1 MGNLRRWLGAISL
14 VLAIGGV
21 DPAAA
26 ADKLRQAIDTGNGTF
41 LAAYQAGDTAKLA
54 SVYAKDA
61 AVLPPGAD
69 RMNGRDAVQK
79 FWQGAM
85 DAGIRNVTL
94 KTLEVEGRG
103 NLAYE
108 TGEFALDA
116 PTKDGKLAHTTGKY
130 VVVWKRTGDGKWQ
143 IFRDIW
149 NETPAH

>member
-1 MGNLRRWLGAISL
+1 MGNLREWMAAVVL

-21 DPAAA
+21 DPAVA

-41 LAAYQAGDTAKLA
+41 LTAYQAGDAAKLA

-94 KTLEVEGRG
+94 KTLEVEARG

-108 TGEFALDA
+108 TGEFGLDA
-116 PTKDGKLAHTTGKY
+116 PTKDGKLVHTTGKY
-130 VVVWKRTGDGKWQ
+130 MVVWKRTGDGKWQ

>member
-1 MGNLRRWLGAISL
+1 MRDFHKLMAGLALA
-14 VLAIGGV
+14 LAIGASH
-21 DPAAA
+21 PAAA
-26 ADKLRQAIDTGNGTF
+26 ADQLRQAIDAANGTF
-41 LAAYQAGDTAKLA
+41 LAAYKAGDAAKLG

-94 KTLEVEGRG
+94 KTLEVAGRG

-149 NETPAH
+149 NETLAH

>member
-1 MGNLRRWLGAISL
+1 MGNLRRWLAAIAV
-14 VLAIGGV
+14 VLTIVGL
-21 DPAAA
+21 DSAAA
-26 ADKLRQAIDTGNGTF
+26 ADKLRQAIDAGNGTF
-41 LAAYQAGDTAKLA
+41 LTAYKAGDAAKLA

-94 KTLEVEGRG
+94 KSLEVAGRG
-103 NLAYE
+103 NFAYE

-116 PTKDGKLAHTTGKY
+116 PAKDGKLVHTTGKY
-130 VVVWKRTGDGKWQ
+130 LVVWKRTGDGKWQ